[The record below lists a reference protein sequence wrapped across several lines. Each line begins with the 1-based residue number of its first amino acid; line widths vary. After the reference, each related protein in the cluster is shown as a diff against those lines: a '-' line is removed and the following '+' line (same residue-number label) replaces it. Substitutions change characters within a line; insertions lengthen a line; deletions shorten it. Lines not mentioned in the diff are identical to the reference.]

1 MSKDA
6 LYTVIK
12 SPVVSEKSMIGMQVN
27 NEYQFLVDNRA
38 NRSDVKKAVE
48 KVFNVKVE
56 KISLPIK
63 TSPGITTWENKKYSE
78 EVKLTCRVYPQ
89 TANTEGFFIARLR
102 KGK

>member
-56 KISLPIK
+56 KVNIAIK
-63 TSPGITTWENKKYSE
+63 HGKAKRTRFGESKRSDSKKAY
-78 EVKLTCRVYPQ
+78 VIL
-89 TANTEGFFIARLR
+89 TEGQTIEHV
-102 KGK
+102 GGE

>member
-38 NRSDVKKAVE
+38 TRSDVKKAVE
-48 KVFNVKVE
+48 ALFNVKVA
-56 KISLPIK
+56 KVNIAIK
-63 TSPGITTWENKKYSE
+63 HGKAKRTRFGESKRSDAKKAF
-78 EVKLTCRVYPQ
+78 VTLTQGQ
-89 TANTEGFFIARLR
+89 TIELIG
-102 KGK
+102 GE